1 MSNFEQYAQANTSDA
16 DLKRRSLQSGL
27 VTFAAQPIKLVMG
40 IGATAI
46 LARLVTPTDFGLLA
60 MVTPLLSLVDSLSNL
75 GLETAT
81 VQQQDLTHRQAS
93 DAFWISLKFNLLV
106 ISLMVAMGPVLAW
119 FYGQKGLSTVT
130 FAMAVGAF
138 SLCLSFQHKALLK
151 RQMRFNLLMTI
162 EVVSIAIA
170 TLCAILAAWLGLGY
184 WALVLQVIV
193 MQIVQSIAY
202 WLTCDWRPSYNWQ
215 PLRRDRAKRHHHLP
229 KETANNLEENA
240 ANNNLEENAT
250 NTMLSYGANLTGF
263 RFITRI
269 GMQMD
274 HILVGYISGATALGF
289 YDVAYRWAYFPFIQI
304 YTPLFDVVISSLSR
318 AYADP
323 LTYRRYCRWALMS
336 LFALCMPALAF
347 LYVTAKDV
355 LLILLGEQWLPAI
368 PIFRL
373 LLVATSVGTMYRVT
387 KWLYISSG
395 QTQRQLRWGLIHTP
409 VMIASVS
416 IGAHWGAYGIAI
428 GYMVGMCILTYP
440 SVVFCLQVLPLTMT
454 DFFGAVWPAAIASSL
469 SALTLFS
476 ITPLLSTLITYSLLK
491 LCVQAI
497 FFGIIYCTI
506 WFFLPGGK
514 QSATQAI
521 ANLKQLSRKA

>member
-27 VTFAAQPIKLVMG
+27 ITFAAQPIKLVMG

-46 LARLVTPTDFGLLA
+46 LARLVAPADFGLLA

-81 VQQQDLTHRQAS
+81 VQQQNLTHRQAS
-93 DAFWISLKFNLLV
+93 DAFWLSLKFNLLI
-106 ISLMVAMGPVLAW
+106 ISLMVAMAPVLAW
-119 FYGQKGLSTVT
+119 FYGQKELSAIT
-130 FAMAVGAF
+130 FFMAIGAF
-138 SLCLSFQHKALLK
+138 SLCLSFQHLALLK

-162 EVVSIAIA
+162 EIISIAIA

-184 WALVLQVIV
+184 WALVLQVTV

-202 WLTCDWRPSYNWQ
+202 WLTCDWRPSYDWQ
-215 PLRRDRAKRHHHLP
+215 SLWGSRKKSHQIST
-229 KETANNLEENA
+229 E
-240 ANNNLEENAT
+240 AT
-250 NTMLSYGANLTGF
+250 TSELKDSTDSTRTMLSYGANLSGF

-336 LFALCMPALAF
+336 LFGLCLPSLAF

-373 LLVATSVGTMYRVT
+373 LLVAMFVGTLYRVT

-395 QTQRQLRWGLIHTP
+395 ETRRQLRWGLIHTP
-409 VMIASVS
+409 IMIASVA
-416 IGAHWGAYGIAI
+416 IGARWGAYGIAM
-428 GYMVGMCILTYP
+428 GYMLGMCILTYP
-440 SVVFCLQVLPLTMT
+440 SVVFCLQVLPLTMA
-454 DFFGAVWPAAIASSL
+454 DFFGAVWPAAIASLL
-469 SALTLFS
+469 SALALS
-476 ITPLLSTLITYSLLK
+476 IITPLLSTVVTYSLLK
-491 LCVQAI
+491 LCVQALL
-497 FFGIIYCTI
+497 FGIAYCAI

-514 QSATQAI
+514 QSAAQAI
-521 ANLKQLSRKA
+521 ANLKQLSRKV

>member
-1 MSNFEQYAQANTSDA
+1 MSNFEQYAQAHTSDA

-27 VTFAAQPIKLVMG
+27 ITFAAQPIKLVMG

-46 LARLVTPTDFGLLA
+46 LARLVAPADFGLIA
-60 MVTPLLSLVDSLSNL
+60 MVTPLLALVDSLSNL

-81 VQQQDLTHRQAS
+81 VQQQNLTHRQAS
-93 DAFWISLKFNLLV
+93 DAFWLSLKFNFLV
-106 ISLMVAMGPVLAW
+106 IALMVAMAPVLAW
-119 FYGQKGLSTVT
+119 FYGQKELSAIA
-130 FAMAVGAF
+130 FFMAIGAF
-138 SLCLSFQHKALLK
+138 SLCLSFQHLALLK

-162 EVVSIAIA
+162 EVISIAIA

-184 WALVLQVIV
+184 WALVLQVTV

-202 WLTCDWRPSYNWQ
+202 WLTCDWRPSYDWQ
-215 PLRRDRAKRHHHLP
+215 SLWGWGNRAKRHQTP
-229 KETANNLEENA
+229 TKQTPTSSLEENA
-240 ANNNLEENAT
+240 DST
-250 NTMLSYGANLTGF
+250 RVMLSYGANLTGF

-336 LFALCMPALAF
+336 LFALCMPSLAF

-373 LLVATSVGTMYRVT
+373 LLIAMFVGTLYRVT

-395 QTQRQLRWGLIHTP
+395 ETQRQLHWGLIHTP
-409 VMIASVS
+409 IMIASVA
-416 IGAHWGAYGIAI
+416 IGAHWGAYGIAM
-428 GYMVGMCILTYP
+428 GYMLGMCVLTYP
-440 SVVFCLQVLPLTMT
+440 SVVFCLQVLPLTMS
-454 DFFGAVWPAAIASSL
+454 DFFGAVWPAAIASLFSALALFAITPSL
-469 SALTLFS
+469 STIIS
-476 ITPLLSTLITYSLLK
+476 YSLLR
-491 LCVQAI
+491 LCIQAI
-497 FFGIIYCTI
+497 TFGIIYCTI
-506 WFFLPGGK
+506 WFLLPGGK
-514 QSATQAI
+514 QAVTQAI
-521 ANLKQLSRKA
+521 ANLKQLSCKV